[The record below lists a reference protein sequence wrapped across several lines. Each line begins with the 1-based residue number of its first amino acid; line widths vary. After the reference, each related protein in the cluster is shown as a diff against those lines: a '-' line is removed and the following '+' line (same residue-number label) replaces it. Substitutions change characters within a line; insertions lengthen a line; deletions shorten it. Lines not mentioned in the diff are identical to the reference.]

1 MATITISKAYV
12 DSFGNLK
19 LAFAEEL
26 PAIHY
31 DAVSKSASEVA
42 VHEIAIHFR
51 AVIAQLLEARPEL
64 ADVYNQIKF
73 AKADKAPAMMSAFV
87 RLITTGATWDVEPKK
102 HSAGEQ
108 FEDGTVARYDGYTYS
123 IASATFADAV
133 EAKLQPKS
141 IEDDLA
147 MFGF

>member
-26 PAIHY
+26 PAIQY
-31 DAVSKSASEVA
+31 DAVKKEASEVA
-42 VHEIAIHFR
+42 VHEIAMHFR
-51 AVIAQLLEARPEL
+51 AVIAQLIEVRPEL
-64 ADVYNQIKF
+64 ADIYNQIKF

-87 RLITTGATWDVEPKK
+87 RLITTGASWDVEPKK

-108 FEDGTVARYDGYTYS
+108 FEDGTVARYDGYTYH
-123 IASATFADAV
+123 IVSATFADAV
-133 EAKLQPKS
+133 EVKLQPKS
-141 IEDDLA
+141 VEDDLA
-147 MFGF
+147 MFGL